1 MARRNLRIL
10 ALLAAIALAIGA
22 VFSGKVVA
30 FFQHQHPASETA
42 DKSKASAKARKVLY
56 WYDAMNPQ
64 HTYNRPGKAPDG
76 MDLVPKY
83 EDEAGEGQ
91 GAAPSGH
98 ERAAKQDRKVLY
110 WYDAMNPQ
118 RTYDKPGKAPDGMD
132 LVPKYADGD
141 EGTLNNM
148 PVGTV
153 KISPQNQQVIGVQTA
168 VVRDESLVRTLRTT
182 GQITADETKIAHVH
196 VKINGFI
203 EDVFVDYVGQL
214 VKKGQPLFTLYS
226 PDLVSAQEEYLI
238 AKRGDK
244 YLSGSQFAEVSQGAQ
259 SLLRSARERLRLWD
273 ISDDQIKKLD
283 ETGQVNRTLMF
294 YSPISGFVM
303 DRKAFPQTSVTPDT
317 DLYQITDLSTVWVNA
332 DVYEYEVPFVKA
344 GQRAVMRL
352 SYHQGKTYTGK
363 IAYIYPTV
371 DPMART
377 VKVRIEFPN
386 PQFELKP
393 QMFANVEL
401 NINYGHQVVVPQE
414 AVLDSGDKQY
424 VFVVREGGVFEPR
437 TVQLGAKFEEKVTVL
452 SGLKAGE
459 TIVTSGNFLI
469 DSESR
474 LKSAMGGMKH

>member
-1 MARRNLRIL
+1 MVHKSLRAF

-30 FFQHQHPASETA
+30 FFQHDHKDTGSVSQTA
-42 DKSKASAKARKVLY
+42 
-56 WYDAMNPQ
+56 PP
-64 HTYNRPGKAPDG
+64 TT
-76 MDLVPKY
+76 
-83 EDEAGEGQ
+83 E
-91 GAAPSGH
+91 
-98 ERAAKQDRKVLY
+98 RKVLY

-132 LVPKYADGD
+132 LVPKYADGN
-141 EGTLNNM
+141 EGRLNNM

-168 VVRDESLVRTLRTT
+168 VVRHEALIRSLRTT
-182 GQITADETKIAHVH
+182 GQIAADETKIAHVH

-203 EDVFVDYVGQL
+203 EEVFVDYVGQL

-244 YLSGSQFAEVSQGAQ
+244 YLSGSQFAEVSEGAQ

-283 ETGQVNRTLMF
+283 ETGQVSRTLTF

-332 DVYEYEVPFVKA
+332 DVYEYEVPFVRV

-352 SYHQGKTYTGK
+352 SYYQGKTYTGK
-363 IAYIYPTV
+363 IAYVYPTV

-377 VKVRIEFPN
+377 VKVRIEFAN

-437 TVQLGAKFEEKVTVL
+437 TVQLGAQFEEKVSVL

-474 LKSAMGGMKH
+474 LNSAMGGMKH

>member
-1 MARRNLRIL
+1 MVRKSLRAS
-10 ALLAAIALAIGA
+10 ALLTAIALAIGA

-30 FFQHQHPASETA
+30 FFQHDHSVSQ
-42 DKSKASAKARKVLY
+42 ASAPTK
-56 WYDAMNPQ
+56 
-64 HTYNRPGKAPDG
+64 
-76 MDLVPKY
+76 
-83 EDEAGEGQ
+83 E
-91 GAAPSGH
+91 
-98 ERAAKQDRKVLY
+98 RKVLY

-141 EGTLNNM
+141 EGRLNNM

-153 KISPQNQQVIGVQTA
+153 KVSPENQQVVGVQTA
-168 VVRDESLVRTLRTT
+168 VVRHEALTRTLRTT

-203 EDVFVDYVGQL
+203 EEVFVDYVGQL
-214 VKKGQPLFTLYS
+214 VTKGQPLFTLYS

-244 YLSGSQFAEVSQGAQ
+244 YLSGSQFPEVSEGAQ

-332 DVYEYEVPFVKA
+332 DVYEYEVPFVRV

-393 QMFANVEL
+393 QMFTNVEL

-437 TVQLGAKFEEKVTVL
+437 TVQLGAKFEERVSVL